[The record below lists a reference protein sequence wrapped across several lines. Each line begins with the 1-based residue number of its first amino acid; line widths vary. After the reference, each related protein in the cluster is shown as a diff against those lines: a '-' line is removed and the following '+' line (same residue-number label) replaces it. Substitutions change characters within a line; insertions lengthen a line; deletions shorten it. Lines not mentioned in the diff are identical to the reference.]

1 MVASVLV
8 AAAVCPHPPLL
19 VPQLAAGGAPD
30 LDKVRAACDAA
41 VAGLLAERPDEI
53 VVVGADPEGG
63 TYPAT
68 AGASMQPYG
77 VDLRVGGPE
86 GELPLALA
94 IGAWLLDRADLSSP
108 VSFAGIAPDAPM
120 SRCRALG
127 RALAAA
133 TDRVALL
140 VMADGSARRTA
151 RSPGRHDERGEPFDA
166 SVTAALSSGDVAALV
181 ALDPTLASAL
191 MVEGRAAWQVLAGAA
206 EPASGPTPV
215 IDARVLFDRAP
226 YGVGYVVATWRY
238 RTE

>member
-1 MVASVLV
+1 MRLRCTAPAYEGPPTGPYGRHVFV

-19 VPQLAAGGAPD
+19 VPQLAAGAAPD
-30 LDKVRAACDAA
+30 LDEVRAACDAA

-94 IGAWLLDRADLSSP
+94 IGAWLLDRADLSP
-108 VSFAGIAPDAPM
+108 LVSFAGT
-120 SRCRALG
+120 R
-127 RALAAA
+127 
-133 TDRVALL
+133 
-140 VMADGSARRTA
+140 RRTDEPVPRA
-151 RSPGRHDERGEPFDA
+151 RPRADRGHRP
-166 SVTAALSSGDVAALV
+166 
-181 ALDPTLASAL
+181 
-191 MVEGRAAWQVLAGAA
+191 GRAAGDGGRLGA
-206 EPASGPTPV
+206 SLHV
-215 IDARVLFDRAP
+215 DHAP
-226 YGVGYVVATWRY
+226 YGVGYVVANWRC

>member
-1 MVASVLV
+1 MLV

-19 VPQLAAGGAPD
+19 VPQLAAGAAPD
-30 LDKVRAACDAA
+30 LDEVRAACDAA

-63 TYPAT
+63 NYPAA

-86 GELPLALA
+86 GELPL
-94 IGAWLLDRADLSSP
+94 
-108 VSFAGIAPDAPM
+108 
-120 SRCRALG
+120 
-127 RALAAA
+127 
-133 TDRVALL
+133 
-140 VMADGSARRTA
+140 
-151 RSPGRHDERGEPFDA
+151 
-166 SVTAALSSGDVAALV
+166 ALSSGDVAALV

-215 IDARVLFDRAP
+215 IDARVIFDRAP
-226 YGVGYVVATWRY
+226 YGVGYVVATWGY
-238 RTE
+238 RTQ